1 MAGDTEPTESKST
14 LQFKDL
20 IQFLINNI
28 TLNIICNRNNIAELQ
43 NNKTMQ
49 VDVEGTAEERI
60 AMLKSLTERK
70 TKVIENLRII
80 IKEQQAYILQLQEK
94 LERALNEDGLFDT
107 EIDNA
112 SKYART
118 N

>member
-28 TLNIICNRNNIAELQ
+28 TWNVICNRNNIAELQ
-43 NNKTMQ
+43 NNKAIQ

-60 AMLKSLTERK
+60 AMLKSDTERK
-70 TKVIENLRII
+70 AKVKEHLKMI
-80 IKEQQAYILQLQEK
+80 IKQQQVYTSSGYWITRL
-94 LERALNEDGLFDT
+94 RA
-107 EIDNA
+107 
-112 SKYART
+112 
-118 N
+118 